1 MPGQVREV
9 QMVVPKFLRLIHIEC
24 TSSGASLVA
33 YEEAGVPC
41 A

>member
-1 MPGQVREV
+1 MLEQVSDV
-9 QMVVPKFLRLIHIEC
+9 QVVVPKFLRPTHIEC

-33 YEEAGVPC
+33 CEEAGVPC